1 MRKQK
6 IENTEGAA
14 APVMRLY
21 TTEEAAMMWGL
32 SYWTVRAMVLDGRL
46 RPIVNVGK
54 GWKFDGS
61 ELGKAKLERL

>member
-1 MRKQK
+1 MKKQK
-6 IENTEGAA
+6 IANTEGAA

-21 TTEEAAMMWGL
+21 TTEEVATLWGL

-54 GWKFDGS
+54 GWKWDGT
-61 ELGKAKLERL
+61 ELGKANLERL